1 MEILM
6 CILAI
11 YGLGMLCW
19 LIGAGLKSVG
29 SKISQSPSES
39 MTEEEFRKIKEQL
52 GPMTL
57 KEHIVSAVL
66 IILLVAIV
74 VWIASVT

>member
-1 MEILM
+1 MDIM
-6 CILAI
+6 MYILAI
-11 YGLGMLCW
+11 YGVVMLCW

-29 SKISQSPSES
+29 GKISESPSES
-39 MTEEEFRKIKEQL
+39 LTKEDYRKIKEQL

-57 KEHIVSAVL
+57 KERIVSAVL
-66 IILLVAIV
+66 ITLLVAIV

>member
-1 MEILM
+1 MDILM

-29 SKISQSPSES
+29 GNISESPSES
-39 MTEEEFRKIKEQL
+39 LTEEDYRKIKEQL

-57 KEHIVSAVL
+57 KEHVVSAVL
-66 IILLVAIV
+66 IILLVAFV